1 MLQVF
6 NYKKNKKI
14 KKEGN
19 VLNGFVDILSFK
31 TN

>member
-1 MLQVF
+1 MLQVK
-6 NYKKNKKI
+6 NYNKNKKI

-19 VLNGFVDILSFK
+19 MLKGFVDLLSFK